1 MTTIQMIVEEL
12 KKHKDGLT
20 SKELE
25 KKLKLTPGSVSGA
38 VWRLERSQ
46 SVSRNDGVVK
56 LIAEDKV
63 PNSRSGPKAERVVHK
78 GNGPRGVHATM
89 EITLTVKHRTV
100 RVTLAEANKLYE
112 ELSAMLNPVRG

>member
-25 KKLKLTPGSVSGA
+25 KKLKLTDGAVSGA
-38 VWRLERSQ
+38 IWRLEKSQ
-46 SVSRNDGVVK
+46 SISRKDGVAK
-56 LIAEDKV
+56 LIDEDKV
-63 PNSRSGPKAERVVHK
+63 PSSRERRLKVNK
-78 GNGPRGVHATM
+78 SNGPRGVHATM

-112 ELSAMLNPVRG
+112 ELSAMLNPVRS